1 MPACKDTEDHH
12 ARGYEHFRG
21 VAAEVTSK
29 SSPAWDAPD
38 AAPPGAPN
46 VILMIMDD
54 MGFSDIGPFGSEIRT
69 PNLDALAEAG
79 YRFTN
84 YHTNPLCS
92 PARASLLTGLNS
104 HRAGYASVVHF
115 DPGYPAYRFLIAD
128 DVPTIAESFLAGG
141 YATFMVGKWHLTKE
155 SLMHDAAARAS
166 WPLARGFERYYGS
179 MDGFT
184 TLFEPHRL
192 VRDNSPLVIDEYP
205 ADYYFTDAL
214 TDEALAMIKALRASD
229 PAKPFFL
236 YFAHQAVHAPLQAR
250 PADIAK
256 YRGAYE
262 CGWDHIRDARFRRQ
276 IELGLFPQG
285 TECAPRNAAPR
296 AEVPAWES
304 LSADQR
310 VLFARYMEVYAAA
323 IDNVDQNLGRLIGH
337 LKAMGEYDNTL
348 IVFTSD
354 NGGSGE
360 GGPEGTRSYFSQFIH
375 EVELPPR
382 WQRDVPRDL
391 DLIGGPRA
399 FVHYPRGWA
408 CASNTPFRFYKGYTF
423 EGGVHAPLLV
433 SWPRGL
439 ARAGDD
445 TGIRSQFTYVADL
458 GLTLLE
464 LACIKPLATRGGRP
478 AQEVDGVP
486 FGRLFTDKDRAT
498 LHGSQYSE
506 CHGQRG
512 LYDRHWKIVT
522 LHAPGTP
529 YSDAEWQLY
538 DLEHD
543 PTELHDVAAE
553 HPEVVRNLARRWRE
567 TAWRNTVF
575 PLIDDNS
582 LAVRPSTEL
591 AFEQPVT
598 LYPDTPTLERFR
610 SSKLIRLRDVV
621 IEARFGHRSGD
632 AGVLVAHGDQGGGYV
647 LCVDNGA
654 VRFAYNEYGAM
665 SRLSVPLP
673 GSGEHTATVTFACG
687 TDLDWRIELR
697 VDDGEPVALAS
708 VRQLLGMS
716 PFTGISVG
724 VDRGSPVDWDLH
736 LRHGAFRYSGSP
748 LTVRYVPGPKAGY
761 NPEIIRQIEARA
773 VQVYD

>member
-1 MPACKDTEDHH
+1 MAIPDEAKPY
-12 ARGYEHFRG
+12 ARGYEHFG
-21 VAAEVTSK
+21 GMAEEVSSK
-29 SSPAWDAPD
+29 SRPAWNPPS
-38 AAPPGAPN
+38 AARPGAPN
-46 VILMIMDD
+46 VILMVMDD

-69 PNLDALAEAG
+69 PHLDALAADG

-166 WPLARGFERYYGS
+166 WPLAHGFERYYGS

-229 PAKPFFL
+229 PHKPFFL
-236 YFAHQAVHAPLQAR
+236 YFAHQAVHAPLQAK
-250 PADIAK
+250 ATDIAK

-262 CGWDHIRDARFRRQ
+262 CGWDHIRDERFRRQ
-276 IELGLFPQG
+276 IDRGLFPAG
-285 TECAPRNAAPR
+285 TQPAPRNAEPG
-296 AEVPAWES
+296 AEVAAWES
-304 LSADQR
+304 LSDEQR
-310 VLFARYMEVYAAA
+310 LLFARYMEVYAAA
-323 IDNVDQNLGRLIGH
+323 IDNVDQNLGHLIDH
-337 LKAMGEYDNTL
+337 LKVMGEYDNTL
-348 IVFTSD
+348 IAFTSD

-375 EVELPPR
+375 EVDLSPR
-382 WQRDVPRDL
+382 WQRDVPRDP

-408 CASNTPFRFYKGYTF
+408 YASNTPFRFYKGYTF

-439 ARAGDD
+439 ARSRDD
-445 TGIRSQFTYVADL
+445 EGIRRQFTCVADL

-464 LACIKPLATRGGRP
+464 LAGVKHLTRRGGRP
-478 AQEVDGVP
+478 AQEVDGVA
-486 FGRLFTDKDRAT
+486 FARLFADRECAT

-512 LYDRHWKIVT
+512 LYDRRWKIVT
-522 LHAPGTP
+522 LHAPGKP

-538 DLEHD
+538 DLERD

-553 HPEVVRNLARRWRE
+553 HPEVVRDLARRWRE
-567 TAWRNTVF
+567 AAWRNTVF
-575 PLIDDNS
+575 PLIDDGS
-582 LAVRPSTEL
+582 LNVRPSSEL

-598 LYPDTPTLERFR
+598 LYPGTPTLERFR

-621 IEARFGHRSGD
+621 IEARFGYRTSD
-632 AGVLVAHGDQGGGYV
+632 IGVLVAHGDQGGGYV
-647 LCVDNGA
+647 LCVEDGA
-654 VRFAYNEYGAM
+654 VTFAYNEYGAM
-665 SRLSVPLP
+665 SRLSVPLFAA
-673 GSGEHTATVTFACG
+673 GNHVARLSFACG
-687 TDLDWRIELR
+687 SDLDWRIALSVEG
-697 VDDGEPVALAS
+697 GEPVALEAM
-708 VRQLLGMS
+708 RQLLGMS

-724 VDRGSPVDWDLH
+724 VDRGSPVDWDLYT
-736 LRHGAFRYSGSP
+736 RRGAFRYSGSA
-748 LTVRYVPGPKAGY
+748 LTVRYLPGPKASY
-761 NPEIIRQIEARA
+761 NPEIIRQIEAQVA
-773 VQVYD
+773 QVYD